1 MNSQYVV
8 GFFEVIVDTEA
19 TRYRLLA
26 PAPPGRPR
34 ELLRRAFESF
44 YEARS
49 HAEELDV
56 AIRMAS
62 SGLAR
67 QPSEEPVS

>member
-8 GFFEVIVDTEA
+8 GFFEVIVDAEA
-19 TRYRLLA
+19 TQYRLLA

-34 ELLRRAFESF
+34 ELLQRAFESF

-56 AIRMAS
+56 AIRTAS
-62 SGLAR
+62 SGFVR
-67 QPSEEPVS
+67 QPAQGATP